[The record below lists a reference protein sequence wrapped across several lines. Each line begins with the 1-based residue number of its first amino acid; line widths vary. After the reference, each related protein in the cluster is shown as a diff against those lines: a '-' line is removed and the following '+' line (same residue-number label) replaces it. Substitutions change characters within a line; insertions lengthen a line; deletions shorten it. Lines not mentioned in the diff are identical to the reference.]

1 MPIDLPDYTEI
12 TEGLFIGKCV
22 LWSYLVA
29 FASAPPL
36 SNTDSLSSLASAT
49 TLPEHPERGVTH
61 ILSVCHEYPETSS
74 DTNERKAG
82 PSSTPAPSSTHPR
95 HHRIAVHDSEYEALL
110 PHLPAA
116 VAFIREAL
124 DAGPATSGDA
134 QSVGVGLKS
143 SAEDTVPDNVASKNH
158 RVLVHCVMGIS
169 RSVAVVCAY
178 RMSARALRYPVCLT
192 MLQ

>member
-1 MPIDLPDYTEI
+1 MSRDLPDYTEI
-12 TEGLFIGKCV
+12 IEGLFIGKCV
-22 LWSYLVA
+22 LLSYLVA
-29 FASAPPL
+29 FTSALSL
-36 SNTDSLSSLASAT
+36 SNNDPLSSLASAT

-74 DTNERKAG
+74 DTNKREAG
-82 PSSTPAPSSTHPR
+82 PSSKPAPSPTHPH

-124 DAGPATSGDA
+124 DARPAINGDA
-134 QSVGVGLKS
+134 QSAGVGLRS
-143 SAEDTVPDNVASKNH
+143 SAEDTNTDSVASKNH

-178 RMSARALRYPVCLT
+178 RMSAYALRYRICLT
-192 MLQ
+192 LCK